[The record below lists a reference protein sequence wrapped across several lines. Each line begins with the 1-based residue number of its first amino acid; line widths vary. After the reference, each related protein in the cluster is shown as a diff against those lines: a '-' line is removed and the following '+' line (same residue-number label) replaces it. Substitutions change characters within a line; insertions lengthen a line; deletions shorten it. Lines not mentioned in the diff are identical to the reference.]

1 MYYDVQTKK
10 VVCWNMQSVSTLG
23 VSPAEDRFSLDDGNL
38 SSDFFFLRNIALPLV
53 ARGAAWRWMV
63 YGWVL
68 EW

>member
-1 MYYDVQTKK
+1 
-10 VVCWNMQSVSTLG
+10 MQSVSTLG

-68 EW
+68 E